1 MSHFGSGVEQAL
13 HCLLFLVDREGGGV
27 PSARDLAE
35 FQGVSTSYVAKLF
48 TALEKA
54 GIVKSEEGVR
64 GGFRLARPATEISV
78 LEVVDVIEGE
88 KPLFRCREVRRDFIL
103 FGDDPPKW
111 ATRGVC
117 AIHGV
122 MIEAERSMRETL
134 AGVSLNDLA
143 ERSSTKMPN
152 TFRADAENWFEAR
165 QVERGA
171 APESRN
177 SQTEKRRR
185 S

>member
-13 HCLLFLVDREGGGV
+13 HCLLFLVVREGKGEQ
-27 PSARDLAE
+27 SARDLAE
-35 FQGVSTSYVAKLF
+35 FQGVSTSFVAKLF
-48 TALEKA
+48 TKLEKA
-54 GIVKSEEGVR
+54 GIVKSEEGVT

-78 LEVVDVIEGE
+78 LKVVDVIEGA
-88 KPLFRCREVRRDFIL
+88 KPLFRCREVRKDCVL

-111 ATRGVC
+111 ATRGLC

-143 ERSSTKMPN
+143 ERSSAKMPN
-152 TFRADAENWFEAR
+152 TFLADAENWFEAR

-171 APESRN
+171 APRK
-177 SQTEKRRR
+177 QK
-185 S
+185 

>member
-13 HCLLFLVDREGGGV
+13 HCLLFLVDREDGGV

-35 FQGVSTSYVAKLF
+35 FQGVSVSFVAKHF
-48 TALEKA
+48 TKLEKA

-64 GGFRLARPATEISV
+64 GGFRLTRPASEISV
-78 LEVVDVIEGE
+78 LEVIDAIEGA
-88 KPLFRCREVRRDFIL
+88 KPLFRCREVRKDCVL
-103 FGDDPPKW
+103 FNDAPPKW

-122 MIEAERSMRETL
+122 MIEAERKMRETL

-143 ERSSTKMPN
+143 ERASTKMPN
-152 TFRADAENWFEAR
+152 TFRADAEILFEAS
-165 QVERGA
+165 QVDRGA
-171 APESRN
+171 VPER
-177 SQTEKRRR
+177 
-185 S
+185 

>member
-13 HCLLFLVDREGGGV
+13 HCLLFLVDREDGDV

-35 FQGVSTSYVAKLF
+35 FQGVSTSFVAKLF
-48 TALEKA
+48 TRLDKA
-54 GIVKSEEGVR
+54 GIVKSEGGVR

-78 LEVVDVIEGE
+78 LDVVDVIEGE
-88 KPLFRCREVRRDFIL
+88 KPLFRCREVRRDCIL
-103 FGDDPPKW
+103 FGDDLPKW

-122 MIEAERSMRETL
+122 MIEAERSMRKTL

-143 ERSSTKMPN
+143 ELSREKIPN

-171 APESRN
+171 FPESRN